1 VEKPGGT
8 AGSNSVV
15 PPDGYPMTANRGHN
29 SGISSQNS
37 HAEGTE
43 KLAAHFAMLLFA
55 VLIAGSFSLGH
66 QAAPYIGAAALNAVR
81 FTIATGL
88 LSGIVMAMSWG
99 RLPLPVAIWRYAI
112 LGGLMAIYF
121 ILMFVA
127 LKLTDPV
134 STGAVFTLVPL
145 MSAGFGWLFL
155 RQSTRPVVLLASA
168 IAACGAIW
176 VIFQADIQA
185 IMSFRI
191 GPGPLIFFV
200 GCAAH
205 AAYVPL
211 VRKFRRDET
220 VAVFTVWTL
229 VASTIWIAIF
239 GTRQLASTDF
249 AQLPASVWV
258 AIAYLAVFTTAGTFY
273 LVQFAS
279 VRLPASKVLAY
290 GYLTPAFIVVIEGMS
305 GHGWVTPGV
314 FAGAAV
320 TATALLVMALA
331 PDS

>member
-1 VEKPGGT
+1 M
-8 AGSNSVV
+8 V
-15 PPDGYPMTANRGHN
+15 PPDGYPIVTNGGRN
-29 SGISSQNS
+29 TGIPSQNR
-37 HAEGTE
+37 HARGTE
-43 KLAAHFAMLLFA
+43 KLAGHLAMLLFA
-55 VLIAGSFSLGH
+55 ILIAGSFSLGH
-66 QAAPYIGAAALNAVR
+66 EAAPHIGAAALNAIR

-88 LSGIVMAMSWG
+88 LSVIVMSMPSG
-99 RLPLPVAIWRYAI
+99 GLPRPVAIWRYAI

-155 RQSTRPVVLLASA
+155 RQSTRPVVLVASA

-191 GPGPLIFFV
+191 GLGPLIFFV

-229 VASTIWIAIF
+229 AASTIWIAIF
-239 GTRQLASTDF
+239 GAGQLATTDF
-249 AQLPASVWV
+249 EKLPAAVWI
-258 AIAYLAVFTTAGTFY
+258 AIAYLAVFTTAGTFF

-290 GYLTPAFIVVIEGMS
+290 GYLTPAFIAVIEGLS

-314 FAGAAV
+314 FAGAGV
-320 TATALLVMALA
+320 TATALLVMAIA